1 MTHLTQ
7 ATQGTSRSRRD
18 ILKLGLAASSSGM
31 LGLAPGMASAQSDS
45 TWPTKVIRIV
55 CAQATGS
62 SNDTTGRVL
71 GEFITAKLGV
81 PVIIENRPGAV
92 GTIAG
97 DNVVRSPADGYTL
110 LFTLHSQLAQAPVLL
125 KKVPYDPFTDLIPIG
140 AYGTGSSPAV
150 VRNGLP
156 VKSMR
161 ELVEY
166 AKKTSVTVGNYGI
179 GSGWQLMLTQL
190 IKDTGAQ
197 FTIVN
202 YRGTGPMTLDLMA
215 GNIDVGAGSLAGLA
229 AGIESGK
236 FRAIHLIGGS
246 SKNKALPNLLT
257 WEEAGYTAPAY
268 TALKETNMLLA
279 PKGTPQGIINKL
291 SEVIDA
297 SAVESERMKAVLA
310 QLGETGKPWT
320 GEALTANI
328 KKIWPTYQQLTREL
342 NLQVG

>member
-18 ILKLGLAASSSGM
+18 ILKLGLAASSSGV
-31 LGLAPGMASAQSDS
+31 LGLAPGLASAQSDS
-45 TWPTKVIRIV
+45 TWPSKVIRIV

-62 SNDTTGRVL
+62 SNDNTARVL

-97 DNVVRSPADGYTL
+97 DNVVRSPADGYSL

-125 KKVPYDPFTDLIPIG
+125 KKVPYDPNTDLIPIG
-140 AYGTGSSPAV
+140 AYGTGSAPAV
-150 VRNGLP
+150 VRHDLP
-156 VKSMR
+156 VKTMK

-166 AKKTSVTVGNYGI
+166 AKKTPVTVGNYGI
-179 GSGWQLMLTQL
+179 GSGWQLMLSQL
-190 IKDTGAQ
+190 IKDTGAK

-202 YRGTGPMTLDLMA
+202 YRGTGPMVLDLMA
-215 GNIDVGAGSLAGLA
+215 GNIDVGAGSMAGLA
-229 AGIESGK
+229 AGIDSGK
-236 FRAIHLIGGS
+236 FRPIHLISGS
-246 SKNKALPNLLT
+246 PNSKLLPNLLT

-268 TALKETNMLLA
+268 TSLKEANMLLA
-279 PKGTPQGIINKL
+279 PKGTPQAVIDKL
-291 SEVIDA
+291 AAVIDA
-297 SAVESERMKAVLA
+297 SAIESERVKSVLA

-320 GEALTANI
+320 GEILTNNI

>member
-18 ILKLGLAASSSGM
+18 ILKLGLAASSSGV
-31 LGLAPGMASAQSDS
+31 LGLAPGLASAQSDS
-45 TWPTKVIRIV
+45 TWPNKVIRIV

-125 KKVPYDPFTDLIPIG
+125 KKVPYDPVNDLVPIG

-150 VRNGLP
+150 VRHDLP
-156 VKSMR
+156 VHSMK

-166 AKKTSVTVGNYGI
+166 AKKKPVSVGNYGI
-179 GSGWQLMLTQL
+179 GSSWQLMITQL
-190 IKDTGAQ
+190 MKDTGAQ

-229 AGIESGK
+229 AGIDSGK
-236 FRAIHLIGGS
+236 FRPIHLIGGS
-246 SKNKALPNLLT
+246 SKNKVLPNLLT
-257 WEEAGYTAPAY
+257 WEEAGFTGPAY
-268 TALKETNMLLA
+268 TALRESNMLLA
-279 PKGTPQGIINKL
+279 PKGTPQAVIDKL
-291 SEVIDA
+291 AAVIDA
-297 SAVESERMKAVLA
+297 SAVESERMKATLA
-310 QLGETGKPWT
+310 QLGEMDKPWT
-320 GEALTANI
+320 GDVLHANI
-328 KKIWPTYQQLTREL
+328 KRIWPAFQQLTRSL